1 MYFYETRG
9 PRPPPAGAEN
19 EIPVKIVKEL
29 VPDGYALMMISTIN

>member
-9 PRPPPAGAEN
+9 PRPPPEN